1 MVTESLDLVYVATTL
16 ITNLVGGDTHG
27 DNSNGDYDEVLIVGE
42 DGI

>member
-1 MVTESLDLVYVATTL
+1 MVIESLDLVYVATTL

-27 DNSNGDYDEVLIVGE
+27 DKSNGDYGEVVIVGE